1 VLLSQLQNDG
11 LTLTA
16 DGEQL
21 TVESNTELTV
31 QQRGL
36 LRRYKR
42 QLLSELAHATDQY
55 KTTIKRI
62 NPVGYLGSTGL
73 PDRPL
78 EMFHQYHQRT
88 DETIEQYHDRVI
100 DESFFSP

>member
-1 VLLSQLQNDG
+1 MLLSQLQNDG
-11 LTLTA
+11 LQLYV

-21 TVESNTELTV
+21 AVKSNTELTV

-36 LRRYKR
+36 LKRYKR
-42 QLLSELAHATDQY
+42 QLLAELAHAKDKY
-55 KTTIKRI
+55 KTTIRQI

-78 EMFHQYHQRT
+78 EMFHQYRQRP
-88 DETIEQYHDRVI
+88 DETEEQYHDRVI
-100 DESFFSP
+100 DESFN